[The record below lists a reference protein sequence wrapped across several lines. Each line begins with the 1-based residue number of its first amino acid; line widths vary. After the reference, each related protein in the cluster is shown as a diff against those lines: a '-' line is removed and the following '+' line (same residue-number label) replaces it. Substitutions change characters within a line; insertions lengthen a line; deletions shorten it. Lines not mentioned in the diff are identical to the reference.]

1 MSSTI
6 LVLKITSWMMMSVIR
21 MRFNCYLQSHYLWG
35 WISPKL
41 VPSSEKDGSTCLLPR
56 IVERREWSI
65 KCRTSMSGKAP
76 STVRMAFSIV
86 IGGFDHLSFN
96 VLLLNNHH
104 NSIFINLLS
113 RG

>member
-6 LVLKITSWMMMSVIR
+6 LVLKIRSWMMMSVIR
-21 MRFNCYLQSHYLWG
+21 MCFNCYLQSHYLWG
-35 WISPKL
+35 
-41 VPSSEKDGSTCLLPR
+41 GSHLNLFHLQKKFVFTCLLPR
-56 IVERREWSI
+56 KVERREWSI
-65 KCRTSMSGKAP
+65 KCRTSRSGKAP

-86 IGGFDHLSFN
+86 IGGFDHLS
-96 VLLLNNHH
+96 LNLMLVHNHH